1 MDIYEKWKF
10 IYGLILMSTLVLI
23 FGTFLCIYLLYI
35 HIYIKVTLLIRHLQL
50 KRIITYGPQQNFD
63 LSVI

>member
-23 FGTFLCIYLLYI
+23 FCTFIY
-35 HIYIKVTLLIRHLQL
+35 IYIKITLLIRYLQL

>member
-1 MDIYEKWKF
+1 MGIHICYSINEYFSFDI
-10 IYGLILMSTLVLI
+10 
-23 FGTFLCIYLLYI
+23 LYI
-35 HIYIKVTLLIRHLQL
+35 LVCIYIKITLLVGYLQL